1 MFHGEVRTSFWTDL
15 FHSASPEAALARVEA
30 EEAPEGL
37 SREDALAAWRAARTF
52 FADAE
57 ARLEAKARDLEALQA
72 FGRGLAEARTVDE
85 LFEATARGAERLLG
99 LDAAAI
105 ASTLPERSGVS
116 LWVARPLAPED
127 ARRLVTLVRA
137 GLLPADTPVRDEAQL
152 PSFDRLQ
159 GVRPAFLDGDLLA
172 VPVVRRGRELLRIG
186 ALPRAAGGER
196 ELRVLFGA
204 ASHVALHLD
213 RVLAVTEAEQGRF
226 RAILD
231 SMPHAVIL
239 LDAAFQVVQTN
250 ASAEPLLGRLAA
262 SSGLRSV
269 GDLDLVGLAYDVLA
283 GRRDACGAEAA
294 LPDGTRLEVT
304 VATWRGPGEGGDGLV
319 IVLQDVTTAAAL
331 RAQVARSEKLSGL
344 GRLLAGVAHE
354 LNNPLTAVI
363 GYAQLVPA
371 MAPGEKQTRRIETM
385 RREAE
390 RCRRIVAGLLRF
402 ARTSAPERRAFSL
415 NQVVSD
421 AAQLLAYA
429 ARSQGVAV
437 ELDLDPR
444 LPAVVGDPHELEQA
458 VVNLVSNAQQAIAAT
473 RRPGTVTLRTSIG
486 PAGAPVLDVEDDGP
500 GILEEHRAR
509 VFDPFFTTKA
519 AGQGTGLGLWLVY
532 NAVTAHGGRIEAGEA
547 PAGGASFRLELP
559 VGGPTPGASRS
570 LARPAG
576 PTVSARILVADP
588 EVALAEL
595 ICEALA
601 TDGHQAVAAKDAA
614 DALARLA
621 AEPFDLVISDAL
633 LPGLPAER
641 LAGAIVRHHPE
652 LRDRV
657 LLTTGDWVGGEPEA
671 VARRFGVELLR
682 KPFEIDELRWAVR
695 RQLANDRE
703 ATLSGS

>member
-1 MFHGEVRTSFWTDL
+1 MSHGDDRTSFWTEL
-15 FHSASPEAALARVEA
+15 FQSASPDIAL
-30 EEAPEGL
+30 G
-37 SREDALAAWRAARTF
+37 EDALAAWRAARSF
-52 FADAE
+52 VAAAE
-57 ARLEAKARDLEALQA
+57 ARLESKARDLEALQT
-72 FGRGLAEARTVDE
+72 FGRGLAEARTVEE
-85 LFEATARGAERLLG
+85 LFEAAARGAERLLD
-99 LDAAAI
+99 LDAVALV
-105 ASTLPERSGVS
+105 STLPQRQGVS

-127 ARRLVTLVRA
+127 LHRLAAQLAA
-137 GLLPADTPVRDEAQL
+137 GLLPSDSPVRDEAAL

-159 GVRPAFLDGDLLA
+159 GVRASFSEGDVLA
-172 VPVVRRGRELLRIG
+172 VPVQRRGRETIRMG
-186 ALPRAAGGER
+186 ALPRSGAGER
-196 ELRVLFGA
+196 ELRILFGA

-239 LDAAFQVVQTN
+239 LDASFQVVQAN
-250 ASAEPLLGRLAA
+250 ASAEPILARLSA
-262 SSGLRSV
+262 SEGLRSV

-283 GRRDACGAEAA
+283 GRRPTSNAEAA
-294 LPDGTRLEVT
+294 LSDGTRLEVT
-304 VATWRGPGEGGDGLV
+304 VATWRDPSGGGDGLV
-319 IVLQDVTTAAAL
+319 IVLQDVTTAVAL

-402 ARTSAPERRAFSL
+402 ARTGAPERRAFSL

-429 ARSQGVAV
+429 ARAQGVTV
-437 ELDLDPR
+437 GLDLDPR
-444 LPAVVGDPHELEQA
+444 LPSVVGDPHEMEQA
-458 VVNLVSNAQQAIAAT
+458 VVNLVSNAQHAIVAAG
-473 RRPGTVTLRTSIG
+473 RPGVVTLRTSCG
-486 PAGAPVLDVEDDGP
+486 RGGCPVLEIEDDGP
-500 GILEEHRAR
+500 GIPEEHRPR
-509 VFDPFFTTKA
+509 IFDPFFTTKA
-519 AGQGTGLGLWLVY
+519 VGQGTGLGLWLVY
-532 NAVTAHGGRIEAGEA
+532 NAVTAQGGKIEVGSG
-547 PAGGASFRLELP
+547 PSGGALFRLELP
-559 VGGPTPGASRS
+559 TGGIAPREVP
-570 LARPAG
+570 ARPEVSER
-576 PTVSARILVADP
+576 TVSARILVADP

-601 TDGHQAVAAKDAA
+601 GDGHEAVAAKDAD

-621 AEPFDLVISDAL
+621 GEPFDLVISDAL

-641 LAGAIVRHHPE
+641 LSGAIVRHRPE

-671 VARRFGVELLR
+671 LAKRFGAELLR

-695 RQLANDRE
+695 RQLAPERE

>member
-1 MFHGEVRTSFWTDL
+1 MSHGEDRASFWTEL
-15 FHSASPEAALARVEA
+15 FQSASLEAARAQVE
-30 EEAPEGL
+30 GDG
-37 SREDALAAWRAARTF
+37 DALAAWRAARSL
-52 FADAE
+52 FAAAE

-85 LFEATARGAERLLG
+85 LFEATTRGAERLLA
-99 LDAAAI
+99 LDAIAI
-105 ASTLPERSGVS
+105 ASTLPERSGVC
-116 LWVARPLAPED
+116 LWVARALAPED
-127 ARRLVTLVRA
+127 ARRFVALLRA
-137 GLLPADTPVRDEAQL
+137 GLLPADTPVGDEALL

-159 GVRPAFLDGDLLA
+159 GLRPSFEDGEVLS
-172 VPVVRRGRELLRIG
+172 VPVVRRGREILRV
-186 ALPRAAGGER
+186 AVLPRAVGGER

-239 LDAAFQVVQTN
+239 LDPAFQVVQAN
-250 ASAEPLLGRLAA
+250 ASAEPLLGRLQA
-262 SSGLRSV
+262 SQGLRSV
-269 GDLDLVGLAYDVLA
+269 GDLDLVALAYDVLA
-283 GRRDACGAEAA
+283 GRREACGAEAA
-294 LPDGTRLEVT
+294 LPDATRLEVT
-304 VATWRGPGEGGDGLV
+304 VATWRDPGGGPDGLV

-363 GYAQLVPA
+363 GYAQLVPS

-402 ARTSAPERRAFSL
+402 ARTGAPERRAFSL

-421 AAQLLAYA
+421 AAQLLAYT
-429 ARSQGVAV
+429 ARSQGVGL

-444 LPAVVGDPHELEQA
+444 LPASVGDAHEIEQA
-458 VVNLVSNAQQAIAAT
+458 VVNLVSNAQQAIVAA

-486 PAGAPVLDVEDDGP
+486 ATGATVLDVEDDGP
-500 GILEEHRAR
+500 GIPEEHRAR
-509 VFDPFFTTKA
+509 IFDPFFTTKA

-532 NAVTAHGGRIEAGEA
+532 NAITAHGGRIEVGAA
-547 PAGGASFRLELP
+547 PTGGARFRLELP
-559 VGGPTPGASRS
+559 RGEAGPAATPQPS
-570 LARPAG
+570 LARG
-576 PTVSARILVADP
+576 MPTVSARILVADP

-601 TDGHQAVAAKDAA
+601 TDGHEAVAARDAE

-621 AEPFDLVISDAL
+621 GEPFDLVISDAL

-641 LAGAIVRHHPE
+641 LTE

-671 VARRFGVELLR
+671 VARRFGVGLLR

-695 RQLANDRE
+695 RQLAHDRE

>member
-1 MFHGEVRTSFWTDL
+1 MSHTEDRASFWTAL
-15 FHSASPEAALARVEA
+15 FGSVSPEAVLAA
-30 EEAPEGL
+30 MEGD
-37 SREDALAAWRAARTF
+37 REDALAAWSAARTF
-52 FADAE
+52 LAAAE
-57 ARLEAKARDLEALQA
+57 ERLEAKARDLEALQS

-85 LFEATARGAERLLG
+85 LFEAAARGAERLLG
-99 LDAAAI
+99 LDASAI
-105 ASTLPERSGVS
+105 ASTLAERPGVS
-116 LWVARPLAPED
+116 LWVARALAPDD
-127 ARRLVTLVRA
+127 ARRLAALLRA
-137 GLLPADTPVRDEAQL
+137 GLLPADTPVRDEALL

-159 GVRPAFLDGDLLA
+159 GVRPPFEDGELLC
-172 VPVVRRGRELLRIG
+172 VPVMRRGREIVRIG
-186 ALPRAAGGER
+186 ALPRAGGGER

-239 LDAAFQVVQTN
+239 LDPAFQVVQAN

-262 SSGLRSV
+262 SEGLRSV

-283 GRRDACGAEAA
+283 GRREACGADAA

-304 VATWRGPGEGGDGLV
+304 VATWRDPGGGPDGLV

-363 GYAQLVPA
+363 GYAQLVPS
-371 MAPGEKQTRRIETM
+371 MAPGEKQARRIETM

-390 RCRRIVAGLLRF
+390 RCRRIVSGLLRF
-402 ARTSAPERRAFSL
+402 ARTSGPERRAFSL

-421 AAQLLAYA
+421 AAQLLAYT
-429 ARSQGVAV
+429 ARAQGVGV
-437 ELDLDPR
+437 DLDLDPR
-444 LPAVVGDPHELEQA
+444 LPAVVGDAHEIEQA
-458 VVNLVSNAQQAIAAT
+458 VVNLVSNAQHAIVAA
-473 RRPGTVTLRTSIG
+473 RRSGTVTLRTSIG
-486 PAGAPVLDVEDDGP
+486 PEGAAVLDVEDDGP
-500 GILEEHRAR
+500 GIPEDHRAR
-509 VFDPFFTTKA
+509 IFDPFFTTKA

-532 NAVTAHGGRIEAGEA
+532 NAVTAHGGKIEVGEASGGGARFRIELPRGEL
-547 PAGGASFRLELP
+547 RP
-559 VGGPTPGASRS
+559 VEARATTRGPVRA
-570 LARPAG
+570 A
-576 PTVSARILVADP
+576 TVSARILVADP

-601 TDGHQAVAAKDAA
+601 TDGHEAVAARDAD
-614 DALARLA
+614 DALARLTE
-621 AEPFDLVISDAL
+621 EPFDLVISDAL

-641 LAGAIVRHHPE
+641 LTGAIERHRPE

-695 RQLANDRE
+695 RQLAPDRE